1 MFLNK
6 RCNYEFIT
14 TWWGAEGRYY
24 PVRWELQNN
33 FIMFNLHFPSFII
46 FIIYAGLQIWF
57 LVQKDQTNLIIANIS
72 ILSFWLYC
80 IWRVWWRRRTTKL
93 NKIAKKC
100 VRVFILTQVDRNKK
114 LGYIKKKL
122 YFMWHAHIKRYKNWS
137 LNLSCYKD
145 TSDSE
150 RTEI

>member
-1 MFLNK
+1 MKSLKKICQIRMFLNK

-14 TWWGAEGRYY
+14 TCRGAEGRCY

-72 ILSFWLYC
+72 IFSFWLYC
-80 IWRVWWRRRTTKL
+80 ICSL
-93 NKIAKKC
+93 
-100 VRVFILTQVDRNKK
+100 
-114 LGYIKKKL
+114 KKKIIQQDMASTSL
-122 YFMWHAHIKRYKNWS
+122 FLTNWNTKIIHYYKVASTLWFKR
-137 LNLSCYKD
+137 
-145 TSDSE
+145 
-150 RTEI
+150 